1 MSVPTAD
8 EQDLSARGVKVML
21 VEDHQLLA
29 QSLQI
34 ALEAEG
40 LAVLT
45 ASLTSAEDV
54 LKTAMRFK
62 PDVVLL
68 DLDLPEPIVDGSSLI
83 PPLSDGGSQVVV
95 VSGTNDRLRLAHC
108 LQLGAAGFLS
118 KNAPIETLLAAVLD
132 ISSLQALLSPNE
144 RLDLLAELRAQRA
157 EERERLALFAHLT
170 PKERRALRAM
180 MDGLPAERM
189 AQEWFVS
196 EATVRSQ
203 IRAVLTKL
211 GVNSQLAAVAAARRA
226 RWEG

>member
-29 QSLQI
+29 QSLHI

-40 LAVLT
+40 LVVLT
-45 ASLTSAEDV
+45 AWLTSADDV
-54 LKTAMRFK
+54 LKTATDFE

-68 DLDLPEPIVDGSSLI
+68 DLDLPEPIVDGSTLI
-83 PPLSDGGSQVVV
+83 PPLSAGGSQVVV
-95 VSGTNDRLRLAHC
+95 VSGTSDRLRLAHC

-132 ISSLQALLSPNE
+132 ISSLQGLLSPNE

-157 EERERLALFAHLT
+157 EERERLALFEHLT
-170 PKERRALRAM
+170 PKERRVLQAM